1 MFKKIYK
8 EIKKYNT
15 IVIARHIGVDPDALA
30 SQLALKESIKLT
42 FPNKKVYAVG
52 NGSSKFSYMGRLD
65 KLEDF
70 ENFLLIVLDT
80 PDKKRIDYKDYDKAS
95 KIIKIDHHP
104 FIEKF
109 DDLEYIDDKASS
121 TCEILMELLLNTKLK
136 CNSEI
141 AKLLYYG
148 LVSDSNR
155 FLFDSSTSK
164 TFSLVSTYLS
174 KYHLKLSDIYTN
186 LYLRPLKEVRLE
198 GYISLNMKVTDNG
211 VAYIILTNDIISKFK
226 ADSASAGNMINNFN
240 FIDEVLVWIIV
251 TEDYKNNNI
260 RVNIRSRGPQINKIA
275 EKYNGGGHALA
286 SGARLSTIEEAKELI
301 NDIDYATEIYLKKEM
316 KKNENN

>member
-30 SQLALKESIKLT
+30 SQLALKESIKLS
-42 FPNKKVYAVG
+42 FPNKNVYAVG
-52 NGSSKFSYMGRLD
+52 NGSSKFSYMGKLD
-65 KLEDF
+65 KLEDY

-80 PDKKRIDYKDYDKAS
+80 PDKKRIDFRDYSKANN
-95 KIIKIDHHP
+95 IIKIDHHP
-104 FIEKF
+104 FIEDF
-109 DDLEYIDDKASS
+109 GGLEYIDDKASS
-121 TCEILMELLLNTKLK
+121 TSEILMELLQKTKLK
-136 CNSEI
+136 CNNEI

-164 TFSLVSTYLS
+164 TFNLVSTYLA
-174 KYHLKLSDIYTN
+174 KYPLKLSDIYTN

-198 GYISLNMKVTDNG
+198 GYISLNMKVTENG
-211 VAYIILTNDIISKFK
+211 VAYIILTNDIITKFK
-226 ADSASAGNMINNFN
+226 ADSASAGNMINDFN

-251 TEDYKNNNI
+251 TEDMKNENV
-260 RVNIRSRGPQINKIA
+260 RVNIRSRGPAINKIA
-275 EKYNGGGHALA
+275 EKYNGGGHTLA
-286 SGARLSTIEEAKELI
+286 SGARLSTLEEAESLI
-301 NDIDYATEIYLKKEM
+301 SDIDYATEIYIKKEM
-316 KKNENN
+316 RKDENN

>member
-8 EIKKYNT
+8 EIKKYKT

-42 FPNKKVYAVG
+42 FPNKEVYAVG
-52 NGSSKFSYMGRLD
+52 NGSSKFSYMGHLD
-65 KLEDF
+65 KLEDYD
-70 ENFLLIVLDT
+70 NFLLIVLDT
-80 PDKKRIDYKDYDKAS
+80 PDKKRIDYKDYSKAS
-95 KIIKIDHHP
+95 MTIKIDHHP
-104 FIEKF
+104 FIEDF
-109 DDLEYIDDKASS
+109 GGLEYIDDSASS
-121 TCEILMELLLNTKLK
+121 TCEILMELLLQTKLK
-136 CNSEI
+136 CSEEI

-164 TFSLVSTYLS
+164 TFNLVSTYLT
-174 KYHLKLSDIYTN
+174 KYPFKLSSIYTN

-198 GYISLNMKVTDNG
+198 GYISLNMQVTENG
-211 VAYIILTNDIISKFK
+211 VAYIILTNDIITKFK

-251 TEDYKNNNI
+251 TEDVKNNNV
-260 RVNIRSRGPQINKIA
+260 RVNIRSRGPEINKIA
-275 EKYNGGGHALA
+275 EKYNGGGHPQA
-286 SGARLSTIEEAKELI
+286 SGARLSTVEEAKSLI
-301 NDIDYATEIYLKKEM
+301 SDIDYVTEQYLKKEM
-316 KKNENN
+316 LNNENN

>member
-30 SQLALKESIKLT
+30 SQLALKESIKLS
-42 FPNKKVYAVG
+42 FPNKNVYAVG
-52 NGSSKFSYMGRLD
+52 NGSSKFSYMGKLD
-65 KLEDF
+65 KLEDY

-80 PDKKRIDYKDYDKAS
+80 PDKKRIDFRDYSKANN
-95 KIIKIDHHP
+95 IIKIDHHP
-104 FIEKF
+104 FIEDF
-109 DDLEYIDDKASS
+109 GGLEYIDDKASS
-121 TCEILMELLLNTKLK
+121 TSEILMELLQKTKLK
-136 CNSEI
+136 CNNEI

-164 TFSLVSTYLS
+164 TFNLVSTYLA
-174 KYHLKLSDIYTN
+174 KYPLKLSDIYTN

-198 GYISLNMKVTDNG
+198 GYISLNMKVTENG
-211 VAYIILTNDIISKFK
+211 VAYIILTNDIITKFK
-226 ADSASAGNMINNFN
+226 ADSASAGNMINDFN

-251 TEDYKNNNI
+251 TEDMKNENV
-260 RVNIRSRGPQINKIA
+260 RVNIRSRGPAINKIA
-275 EKYNGGGHALA
+275 EKYNGGGHTLA
-286 SGARLSTIEEAKELI
+286 SGARLSTLEEAESLI
-301 NDIDYATEIYLKKEM
+301 SDIDYATEIYIKKEM
-316 KKNENN
+316 SKDENN